1 MPLSLE
7 EILVLPDIGQ
17 KISYLKKGR
26 KTELPDRCKLWD
38 DWNPERHEI
47 MVDKE
52 KYPDRKVLEKEA
64 EKVFDEKTGK
74 TYKIE
79 AKYKAESVNRISIPL
94 EQDIVNIQTA
104 FTVGTEPSI
113 DCTPIDDDEKKLLD
127 AVKAVFKSNKI
138 KYQNKKIVRSWL
150 SEQEVAE
157 YWYVTDDDSF
167 WAKFWKKVKTTFG
180 GKVKP
185 TKKLKSVLWSPFRGD
200 KLYPFFNDEGDLVA
214 FSREYKKKFMDDSEV
229 TCFMTITDKAVYQW
243 DLAKGYEE
251 RTVFAHGFPKLPV
264 IYAYRPEAYCKKIKT
279 FRVRLEKLLSN
290 YADCIDYHFFP
301 LLKLIGD
308 VEGFMGKTK
317 DRMVKLTGEG
327 ADAQYLTWNQVPTT
341 VELEMNTL
349 FEKSY
354 SMTNTPQIS
363 FEKLSGSGNA
373 LSGVAFDY
381 AFLSTHLQVQN
392 HAEVIGEFL
401 QRRINFLVSALG
413 SINPSEFSKAA
424 KTIDIDT
431 DIVPYT
437 LNNIDDKV
445 SVAVKAVSGGV
456 WSQRHGV
463 MFAGN
468 QDCIEE
474 ELAEIKEEQEEKRNV
489 EMQKQIKKKEE

>member
-1 MPLSLE
+1 MPLTLE
-7 EILVLPDIGQ
+7 EILALPDIGQ
-17 KISYLKKGR
+17 KINYLKKGR

-74 TYKIE
+74 TYEIE
-79 AKYKAESVNRISIPL
+79 AQYKTEPVNRISIPL

-104 FTVGTEPSI
+104 FTVGTEPSM
-113 DCTPIDDDEKKLLD
+113 DCTPTDDDEKKLLD

-138 KYQNKKIVRSWL
+138 KYQNKKIVRAWL

-214 FSREYKKKFMDDSEV
+214 FSREYKKKLMDDSEI
-229 TCFMTITDKAVYQW
+229 TCFMTITDRMVYQW
-243 DLAKGYEE
+243 DLSKLEE
-251 RTVFAHGFPKLPV
+251 RPSFAHGFGKLP
-264 IYAYRPEAYCKKIKT
+264 ILYAYRPEAYCEKIKP

-308 VEGFMGKTK
+308 VEGFMGKVK

-327 ADAQYLTWNQVPTT
+327 ADAQYLTWNQANDT
-341 VELEMNTL
+341 VKFEVETL
-349 FEKSY
+349 FEKAY
-354 SMTNTPQIS
+354 SMTNTP
-363 FEKLSGSGNA
+363 
-373 LSGVAFDY
+373 
-381 AFLSTHLQVQN
+381 H
-392 HAEVIGEFL
+392 
-401 QRRINFLVSALG
+401 
-413 SINPSEFSKAA
+413 
-424 KTIDIDT
+424 
-431 DIVPYT
+431 
-437 LNNIDDKV
+437 
-445 SVAVKAVSGGV
+445 
-456 WSQRHGV
+456 
-463 MFAGN
+463 
-468 QDCIEE
+468 
-474 ELAEIKEEQEEKRNV
+474 
-489 EMQKQIKKKEE
+489 